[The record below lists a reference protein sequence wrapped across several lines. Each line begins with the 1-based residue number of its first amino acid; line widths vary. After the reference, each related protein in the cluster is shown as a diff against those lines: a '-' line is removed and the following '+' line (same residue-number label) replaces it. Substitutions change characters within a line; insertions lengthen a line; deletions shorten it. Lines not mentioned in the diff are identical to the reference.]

1 MNKIIIKSLLNGV
14 LTFILVTLIQYLKG
28 VAIVQTIAT
37 PLTTFLAVSAVVG
50 SFIGF
55 TLRGDRAVTT

>member
-28 VAIVQTIAT
+28 VAIAQTIAS
-37 PLTTFLAVSAVVG
+37 PLTTFLAVTVFVC

-55 TLRGDRAVTT
+55 TIRSDKAVTT